1 MKITIIGSGYVGLVA
16 AVCFADAGHEV
27 MCLDIN
33 KSRITKLSKGIIPI
47 YEPGLEELALKSIKN
62 KKLIFTSNIKKSV
75 IHGDVQFICVGTP
88 QSEDGSADINYVLS
102 AASNI
107 AQYMIS
113 NKIIVNK
120 STVPVG
126 SAKKVSEAIKL
137 VLEKRK
143 LDIGYSVLSNPEFL
157 REGTA
162 LKDFLFPDRVVIGSS
177 DTKSTEVMRVLY
189 KSFVKNSKSFISMD
203 PISAELTK
211 YAANSL
217 LACRISFINEIAN
230 LSEAIGANIEEVKKG
245 IGSDIRIGDS
255 FLNAGCGFGGSCFPK
270 DVAALQKIANDHAG
284 MELKII
290 KAATEVNIKQK
301 NILYKKI
308 SKRFNGK
315 IKGKNIAIWG
325 LSFKPD
331 TDDMREAPSIELIN
345 KLILKGANVTAYDPA
360 AMHEAKRIFK
370 NMPVKYKNSK
380 DSCLKNADA
389 LVIVT
394 EWKEFKIID
403 TKNIL
408 NLMKSPIIFDGRNIV
423 NQEKIAKSTV
433 EYYPIGKPGI
443 V

>member
-33 KSRITKLSKGIIPI
+33 KSRIAKLSKGIIPI

-62 KKLIFTSNIKKSV
+62 EKLIFTSNIKKSV

-107 AQYMIS
+107 AQYMITD
-113 NKIIVNK
+113 KIIVNK

-126 SAKKVSEAIKL
+126 SAKKVSEVIKL
-137 VLEKRK
+137 VLDKRK
-143 LDIGYSVLSNPEFL
+143 LDIDYSVLSNPEFL

-177 DTKSTEVMRVLY
+177 DNKSTEVMRVLY
-189 KSFVKNSKSFISMD
+189 KDFLKNSKSFISMD

-245 IGSDIRIGDS
+245 IGSDIRIGNS
-255 FLNAGCGFGGSCFPK
+255 FLNAGCGYGGSCFPK
-270 DVAALQKIANDHAG
+270 DVAALQKLSKDQAG
-284 MELKII
+284 IDLKII
-290 KAATEVNIKQK
+290 KAATDVNRNQK

-308 SKRFNGK
+308 SKRFGRK
-315 IKGKNIAIWG
+315 IKDKNIAVWG

-331 TDDMREAPSIELIN
+331 TDDMREAPSIDLITN
-345 KLILKGANVTAYDPA
+345 LISKGANVNAYDPQA
-360 AMHEAKRIFK
+360 TKEAKRIFK
-370 NMPVKYKNSK
+370 ELPIKYKKTK
-380 DSCLKNADA
+380 DDCLKDADA

-394 EWKEFKIID
+394 EWESFKDIDVDKII
-403 TKNIL
+403 K
-408 NLMKSPIIFDGRNIV
+408 LMRNPIIFDGRNVLNSAEIYGTA
-423 NQEKIAKSTV
+423 I
-433 EYYPIGKPGI
+433 EYYPIGKPNI
-443 V
+443 A